1 MLPEGVS
8 RFSLVEPWQW
18 RQTFDGSQP
27 YRLDG
32 HALLRPQNHTEV
44 SGYYPNSFF
53 RVLDIACVL
62 LMGSAIVA
70 RIPEIAQAHLLRDN
84 RATLTALT
92 ML

>member
-1 MLPEGVS
+1 M
-8 RFSLVEPWQW
+8 
-18 RQTFDGSQP
+18 
-27 YRLDG
+27 
-32 HALLRPQNHTEV
+32 PQSHTEV

-62 LMGSAIVA
+62 LVESAIVT

-84 RATLTALT
+84 RATLTAPT